1 MHNILAMQ
9 ILQAP
14 GDINGLFDQ
23 RRMNYDERK
32 IMEV

>member
-1 MHNILAMQ
+1 MHNIFAMQ

-23 RRMNYDERK
+23 RRKNYNESK
-32 IMEV
+32 IMEA